1 MDKFEYE
8 LKVEQIEKLI
18 GREDYS
24 TAKKIADTM
33 EWKREKD
40 PKLLA
45 RVAELY
51 AQAGDIEKALK
62 IYNFAY
68 NASSRGLLI
77 LERMTE
83 LALIFGQLD
92 LAEEL
97 CEEYRG
103 AGAYDADYYLFKFQI
118 AESRGEDM
126 DKRISWLEK
135 YCSKELDEEALYRLA
150 WMYDRAGRIDDCVRI
165 CDYLI
170 DFFCFG
176 ESVERAI
183 VLKQNHAPLTK
194 YQERRVTNAAEYEQN
209 YQQYLDDL
217 EEEDRRTHRE
227 KQQEQRI
234 REDALMEKQENA
246 LGKQVSEIVKQS
258 ELEKQEVHLDALVAD
273 EELMARLSFPT
284 AASEVTE
291 EQPRTPAEYPAG
303 SETDGE
309 PELAEAQEA
318 SGDINEA
325 DEAEN
330 GEEGAAAGEAEVMPD
345 AENAGEPEAA
355 ETEDAAEEFAAE
367 AISEAESEKKEDT
380 GAEPAETAV
389 EERVSEETENDDQE
403 SAPEE
408 AEVIID
414 EPVQETAEEPAFELP
429 ENIIE
434 KPVLREIEDV
444 VGELEAGEVSEAAG
458 EPALE
463 KIEEVIGALETEGVS
478 EAAGESALEKIEEVI
493 GALEAEDTGEAAQ
506 EPECRE
512 AEEVI
517 KALELKETED
527 AAQITQVSSAGD
539 AALEQILL
547 QNIEES
553 LQEELPVM
561 DEISAVDDPALTES
575 SILEVLLEEI
585 EAADVSAEAET
596 ETLLPETEE
605 DVSEGA
611 EAAKSTEHT
620 DEVPEAA
627 EEAVKEQEPPAQS
640 TYEEEAGPELEPRSR
655 RKLLKRTSELSALD
669 LVVPEGSFK
678 VACSD
683 TELGVKYALELV
695 RMVPETERCERVAK
709 ISARQVNKAKFS
721 GIEQQLDR
729 DILLITNA
737 GQLTNGALESIYTWM
752 KKSMDNRVIFVDDQ
766 EQLESLGKRKP
777 KLMKRFA
784 DAYIYEKKDTKE
796 WLELV
801 DCYVDENDC
810 VLDDDAYQLFEEYL
824 RDKEE
829 KGDVVLGVKLKDA
842 VQDALHQATKFSFS
856 NMLSSILDTKYDE
869 DGLLILKDR
878 HFR

>member
-309 PELAEAQEA
+309 PELAEA
-318 SGDINEA
+318 GDINEA

-429 ENIIE
+429 ESIIE

-444 VGELEAGEVSEAAG
+444 IGELAAGEVSEAAG

-463 KIEEVIGALETEGVS
+463 KIEEVIGALE
-478 EAAGESALEKIEEVI
+478 
-493 GALEAEDTGEAAQ
+493 
-506 EPECRE
+506 
-512 AEEVI
+512 
-517 KALELKETED
+517 LKETED
-527 AAQITQVSSAGD
+527 TAQITQVSSAGD